1 MVTVLVVSLAVVA
14 LVAFVVLLA
23 ALRAGSSDP
32 GFHAGS
38 TGSKPVD
45 DDDENRAA

>member
-1 MVTVLVVSLAVVA
+1 VTLLIVCLTILA
-14 LVAFVVLLA
+14 LVSFVVLLA

-38 TGSKPVD
+38 AETEVSG
-45 DDDENRAA
+45 DDDEDRAA